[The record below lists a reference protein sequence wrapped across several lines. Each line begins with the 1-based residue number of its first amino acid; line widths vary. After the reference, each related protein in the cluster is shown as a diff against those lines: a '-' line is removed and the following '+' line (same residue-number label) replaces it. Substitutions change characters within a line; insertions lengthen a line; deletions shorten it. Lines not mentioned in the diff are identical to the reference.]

1 MDRLEG
7 ARENAKLYGM
17 KGAKFPVMTCGSG
30 AEATTSGGNV
40 TILGVNEIHESGDIV
55 FEAQQHWRLSGARNL
70 SWVSAVGLPLA
81 SSVADYYA
89 SRASTRPGQGS
100 QLHMD
105 NVCGPDEHNAAVN
118 DSGYI
123 IASAI
128 TTINFAIEL
137 AEIHAR
143 HGSVD
148 EQEAP
153 AYNISGWKDT
163 VARLA
168 PSLPYDST
176 RSFHPEFEGMPL
188 NGFQAKQADTLMLQY
203 PLMLNHST
211 MTGASRRNDLGY
223 YSKHSLI
230 SPDMTQAICAQHC
243 PSSPPMHPLLHTN
256 VVREL

>member
-1 MDRLEG
+1 MGVDERYALVLSETLCLATVLTRL
-7 ARENAKLYGM
+7 A
-17 KGAKFPVMTCGSG
+17 
-30 AEATTSGGNV
+30 
-40 TILGVNEIHESGDIV
+40 LGKY
-55 FEAQQHWRLSGARNL
+55 
-70 SWVSAVGLPLA
+70 
-81 SSVADYYA
+81 SSPKN
-89 SRASTRPGQGS
+89 RCW
-100 QLHMD
+100 
-105 NVCGPDEHNAAVN
+105 N
-118 DSGYI
+118 GYI

-148 EQEAP
+148 EQETS

-203 PLMLNHST
+203 PLMFNHST
-211 MTGASRRNDLGY
+211 MTGASRRNDLDY